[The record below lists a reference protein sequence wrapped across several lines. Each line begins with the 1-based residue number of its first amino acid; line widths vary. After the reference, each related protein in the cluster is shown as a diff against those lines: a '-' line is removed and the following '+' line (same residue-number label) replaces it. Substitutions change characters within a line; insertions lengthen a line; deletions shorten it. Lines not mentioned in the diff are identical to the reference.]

1 MKVRSFL
8 VAAATLL
15 TSAALHAQYGGLYV
29 TPIAIRISNST
40 ADSGTFAF
48 LGQNVTSRVF
58 WGVNFGGYYDVKR
71 NDKIAI
77 GGDVRDSILHG
88 NNAGL
93 NNFLVGLRISRPAP
107 ERLRPYVEPFVGA
120 GTSRAPETT
129 IHVTKIEYGVFA
141 GLDYALGHH
150 VDFRVIEVGYGSLST
165 ASSVTIGGGG
175 TSLTYPSATLLN
187 FSSGLVF
194 RIP

>member
-1 MKVRSFL
+1 MKVCSLL
-8 VAAATLL
+8 VAAATSL
-15 TSAALHAQYGGLYV
+15 TGAALHAQTGLYV
-29 TPIAIRISNST
+29 NPIAIRVSNST
-40 ADSGTFAF
+40 ADTGTFAF

-58 WGVNFGGYYDVKR
+58 WGVNFGGYYDAKR
-71 NDKIAI
+71 TDKIAI
-77 GGDVRDSILHG
+77 GGDIRDSILHA
-88 NNAGL
+88 NDAAL

-107 ERLRPYVEPFVGA
+107 ERLRPYIEPVVGL

-129 IHVTKIEYGVFA
+129 IHVSKVEYGAFA

-150 VDFRVIEVGYGSLST
+150 VDFRVIEVGYGGLST

-175 TSLTYPSATLLN
+175 TSRTFPSATLLN

>member
-1 MKVRSFL
+1 MKLCSLL
-8 VAAATLL
+8 VAAATSL
-15 TSAALHAQYGGLYV
+15 TSLALHAQYGALYV
-29 TPIAIRISNST
+29 NPIAIRVSNSAT
-40 ADSGTFAF
+40 DSGTFAF
-48 LGQNVTSRVF
+48 LGQNVTSRIF
-58 WGVNFGGYYDVKR
+58 WGVNFGGYYDVKL
-71 NDKIAI
+71 NDKFAV
-77 GGDVRDSILHG
+77 GGDVRDAILHG

-107 ERLRPYVEPFVGA
+107 ERLRPYIEPFVGA

-129 IHVTKIEYGVFA
+129 IHVTKLEYGVFA

-150 VDFRVIEVGYGSLST
+150 VDFRAIEIGYGSLST

-175 TSLTYPSATLLN
+175 SNLTFPSATLLN

>member
-1 MKVRSFL
+1 MKLCSL
-8 VAAATLL
+8 IVAAATSL
-15 TSAALHAQYGGLYV
+15 TSLALHAQYGGLYV
-29 TPIAIRISNST
+29 NPIAIRVSNSAT
-40 ADSGTFAF
+40 DSGTFAF
-48 LGQNVTSRVF
+48 LGQNVTSRIF
-58 WGVNFGGYYDVKR
+58 WGVNFGGYYDVKLNER
-71 NDKIAI
+71 FAV
-77 GGDVRDSILHG
+77 GGDVRDAILHG

-107 ERLRPYVEPFVGA
+107 ERLRPYIEPFVGA

-129 IHVTKIEYGVFA
+129 IHVTKLEYGVFA

-150 VDFRVIEVGYGSLST
+150 VDFRTIEIGYGSLST

-175 TSLTYPSATLLN
+175 SNLTFPSATLLN

>member
-1 MKVRSFL
+1 MNVRSFL
-8 VAAATLL
+8 VAAVVFL
-15 TSAALHAQYGGLYV
+15 TASTLHAQYGGLYV

-40 ADSGTFAF
+40 ADTGTFAF
-48 LGQNVTSRVF
+48 LGQNVTSRIF
-58 WGVNFGGYYDVKR
+58 WGVNFGGYYDIKR
-71 NDKIAI
+71 SDKIAI

-107 ERLRPYVEPFVGA
+107 ERLRPYIEPFVGA

-129 IHVTKIEYGVFA
+129 IHVTKAEYGVYA
-141 GLDYALGHH
+141 GADYALGHH
-150 VDFRVIEVGYGSLST
+150 VDFRVIEIGYGALTT
-165 ASSVTIGGGG
+165 ASSETIGGNGG
-175 TSLTYPSATLLN
+175 TRTIPSATLLN